1 MGELNLEVG
10 FPQAT
15 RCLRGSKES
24 QGRKPLVEMI
34 LEKHRIMV
42 FFYSLLHILS
52 FLHGTL
58 TSSVFNNKVSSKNPQ
73 HFLKS
78 LLYFPNQ

>member
-1 MGELNLEVG
+1 M
-10 FPQAT
+10 
-15 RCLRGSKES
+15 S
-24 QGRKPLVEMI
+24 QGFQGVPGKKTVSGDDLRETQDYG
-34 LEKHRIMV
+34 

-58 TSSVFNNKVSSKNPQ
+58 TSFVFNNKVSSKNPQ